1 MRLAGV
7 RAFLATNGWGKRLD
21 IAHKC
26 RYNNDFGYIG
36 VDCTLVNVERGK
48 TVKNKQG
55 VLMMRNKTIVPK
67 MLLLVVVVGLGG
79 CFSSNPADI
88 NAFLKPD
95 QVDVTLD
102 RYVLQPPDEIE
113 IHCTNVPELNMQRQ
127 RVRPD
132 GKVSFEALGEFY
144 AAGKTPQE
152 FAEELA
158 KEVARLY
165 KLVGEKPIEVR
176 VVAYLS
182 QSYYVMG
189 QVYAP
194 GRKLYT
200 GRDSVLAALADAR
213 PNPMAWIERIQVIR
227 PSADENVKPKIFE
240 VNLQRMMV
248 HGELEKN
255 VLLNEGDI
263 IYVPPT
269 ILAAAALKIE
279 EALRP
284 IARAFSGAY
293 IVQSGGGDRYVGSSG
308 GDVGGSR
315 Y

>member
-1 MRLAGV
+1 
-7 RAFLATNGWGKRLD
+7 
-21 IAHKC
+21 
-26 RYNNDFGYIG
+26 
-36 VDCTLVNVERGK
+36 
-48 TVKNKQG
+48 
-55 VLMMRNKTIVPK
+55 
-67 MLLLVVVVGLGG
+67 MLLLIVVAGLGG

-95 QVDVTLD
+95 QVDVTQD

-113 IHCTNVPELNMQRQ
+113 VHCTNVPELNLQRQ

-132 GKVSFEALGEFY
+132 GKVSFEALGEFD

-152 FAEELA
+152 FAEELG
-158 KEVARLY
+158 KEVAKLY
-165 KLVGEKPIEVR
+165 KLVGDKPIEIR
-176 VVAYLS
+176 VVAFLS
-182 QSYYVMG
+182 QSFYVMG
-189 QVYAP
+189 QVDIP

-200 GRDSVLAALADAR
+200 GRDSVFAALADAR

-227 PSADENVKPKIFE
+227 PSADVNVKPKIFE
-240 VNLQRMMV
+240 INLQRMMV

-269 ILAAAALKIE
+269 ILAAVALKIE

-284 IARAFSGAY
+284 VARAFSGAY
-293 IVQSGGGDRYVGSSG
+293 IVQSSGGNRYVGGSSG
-308 GDVGGSR
+308 NVGGSS